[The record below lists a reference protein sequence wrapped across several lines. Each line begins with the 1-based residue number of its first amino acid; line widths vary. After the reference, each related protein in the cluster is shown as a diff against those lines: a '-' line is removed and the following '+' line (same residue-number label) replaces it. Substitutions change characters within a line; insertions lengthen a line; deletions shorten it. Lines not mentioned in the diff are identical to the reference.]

1 MRQFFIESRPS
12 CWQTALNRLL
22 QEDHDDLNSRPSTT
36 RSRSM
41 IVIMIIINVAKMMTL
56 TMVMMMIALMMT
68 KEGVCCCLMSLL
80 AKVSPQTAPAS
91 ISDSIGD
98 DHDDG
103 DPKKIKH
110 KCYTQTHRTFLL
122 YIDDGGNDD
131 EFEG

>member
-1 MRQFFIESRPS
+1 
-12 CWQTALNRLL
+12 
-22 QEDHDDLNSRPSTT
+22 
-36 RSRSM
+36 
-41 IVIMIIINVAKMMTL
+41 MMTL

-103 DPKKIKH
+103 DPKKH
-110 KCYTQTHRTFLL
+110 KRDTQTHRTFLL